1 MFEMS
6 KKMKKL
12 LFLSL
17 LFNNFGFAQSGFIE
31 IEIRD
36 SIRIKPKKFEYHV
49 QISESKFARLDANGL
64 AGTDSTKIKMREKY
78 KELEIFLE
86 NKKYKTRPL
95 NNSEFQIH
103 DYAGF
108 WKLGF
113 AVELQNSKELEKL
126 TTELKSLDYISGSV
140 GEIEYGDTELSEK
153 RLFSKILA
161 KAKRKGQMI
170 ADLTGQK
177 LGKII
182 ELKEGK
188 DLVEN
193 ISISYGAAYLSS
205 LQNKNWDVSK
215 NILFGHQWKT
225 VMIKFSAE

>member
-1 MFEMS
+1 M
-6 KKMKKL
+6 
-12 LFLSL
+12 
-17 LFNNFGFAQSGFIE
+17 
-31 IEIRD
+31 
-36 SIRIKPKKFEYHV
+36 
-49 QISESKFARLDANGL
+49 
-64 AGTDSTKIKMREKY
+64 
-78 KELEIFLE
+78 
-86 NKKYKTRPL
+86 
-95 NNSEFQIH
+95 
-103 DYAGF
+103 
-108 WKLGF
+108 
-113 AVELQNSKELEKL
+113 
-126 TTELKSLDYISGSV
+126 DYISGSV

-188 DLVEN
+188 DLDEN
-193 ISISYGAAYLSS
+193 ISLSYGAAYLSS

-215 NILFGHQWKT
+215 NILYGHQWKT